1 MVEYDPFDWETAHN
15 PFPVYRQLRDEA
27 PVYHNEQLGFW
38 ALSRYDDVV
47 AGHLNSDDFSSAHGV
62 TIEGGEKDA
71 PFLIVK
77 DPPEHTA
84 HRRIVGRLFT
94 PRRIALMEPFIRRT
108 AADLLDK
115 VRDADRFDV
124 VEDFSFRL
132 PLDVISELIGIPES
146 DRMQIH
152 HLSDRIGIREGATMS
167 DDGINATI
175 DLLVLLTDLVR
186 ARRADQGDDVLTML
200 MDTPVE
206 EEDGS
211 QRMLTDDE
219 LAGRLLELA
228 FAGHETVAKLI
239 PNGVVALAW
248 FPDARRELAG
258 DPALMPNAVEEMLR
272 WDPPSHYQGR
282 WTTRDV
288 RVRDTVIP
296 ADQRVILVTGAAVH
310 DERKYP
316 DPDTFDIQRD
326 IDRHVSFGLGRH
338 LCLGASLARLE
349 TRVAFEELLKR
360 FPDFTID
367 EAGVERHVSVNVRGL
382 SKLPLV
388 VESRL
393 ATSAR
398 EGSVTARHTCIVDH
412 MLIRHPAGTAGP
424 GLRRPAGADQAG
436 RHALRLRHERVA
448 RSHLHH
454 PACGETA

>member
-1 MVEYDPFDWETAHN
+1 MVEYNPFDWETAHN
-15 PFPVYRQLRDEA
+15 PYPVYRQLRDEA
-27 PVYHNEQLGFW
+27 PVYRNEQFGFW

-47 AGHLNSDDFSSAHGV
+47 AAHLNSDDFSSAHGV
-62 TIEGGEKDA
+62 TIEGAEKDA

-108 AADLLDK
+108 AAGLLDK
-115 VRDADRFDV
+115 LRDADRFDV

-146 DRMQIH
+146 YRLQIH
-152 HLSDRIGIREGATMS
+152 HLSDRIAVRESAAMS
-167 DDGINATI
+167 EDGILAT
-175 DLLVLLTDLVR
+175 LELAGLLTDLVGE
-186 ARRADQGDDVLTML
+186 RRASPGDDVITML
-200 MDTPVE
+200 MNTPVE
-206 EEDGS
+206 EEDGRT
-211 QRMLTDDE
+211 RMLTDDE
-219 LAGRLLELA
+219 LAGRFLELS

-248 FPDARRELAG
+248 CPDARRELAAN
-258 DPALMPNAVEEMLR
+258 PALMANAVEEMLR

-288 RVRDTVIP
+288 EVRGTVIP
-296 ADQRVILVTGAAVH
+296 ADQRVILVTGSAVH

-316 DPDTFDIQRD
+316 DPDTFDIHRD
-326 IDRHVSFGLGRH
+326 IDRHVSFGFGRH

-367 EAGVERHVSVNVRGL
+367 ETGVERRVNVNVRGL
-382 SKLPLV
+382 SKLPVV
-388 VESRL
+388 VESR
-393 ATSAR
+393 AA
-398 EGSVTARHTCIVDH
+398 V
-412 MLIRHPAGTAGP
+412 
-424 GLRRPAGADQAG
+424 
-436 RHALRLRHERVA
+436 
-448 RSHLHH
+448 
-454 PACGETA
+454 